1 MALAPIT
8 ITKCP
13 ICRVQKR
20 KHVLWVVNGLHY
32 RCDVCGHMDYID
44 IKEKTYRLM
53 NRIKRNRKIKI
64 T

>member
-20 KHVLWVVNGLHY
+20 KHTLLTVNNLHY
-32 RCDVCGHMDYID
+32 WCNVCGHMDFID
-44 IKEKTYRLM
+44 VKEKTYHLM
-53 NRIKRNRKIKI
+53 NRVKRNRKIKI